1 MEELELV
8 VFDLAGTTIEDR
20 GEVAQGFVEVLAAH
34 GIPVAEEALRAVR
47 GSSKREVIHR
57 FVEQRYPGRRA
68 DLAARS
74 EQIFQ
79 ELRAHLARVYQ
90 DQGVK
95 AIPGAVEVFHWLHR
109 RGIKVAFNT
118 GFDQAITEILLRAL
132 GWEKDIADA
141 VVCSDDVVCGRP
153 APYMIFH
160 AMEATR
166 VTSVHRVASV
176 GDTAND
182 LQAGWHAGVR
192 WNLGVLT
199 GAHRREQLE
208 QAPHTHLLPSVA
220 ALPALVQLPGDM
232 EKEEGSNA

>member
-8 VFDLAGTTIEDR
+8 VFDLAGTTIQDR
-20 GEVAQGFVEVLAAH
+20 GEVAHGFFKVLAAH
-34 GIPVAEEALRAVR
+34 GIPVTEEALRAVR

-57 FVEQRYPGRRA
+57 FVEQRYPSSRA
-68 DLAARS
+68 EIAARS
-74 EQIFQ
+74 EQIFE
-79 ELRAHLARVYQ
+79 ELRGHLARVYQ
-90 DQGVK
+90 EEEVR

-109 RGIKVAFNT
+109 QGAKVAFST
-118 GFDQAITEILLRAL
+118 GFDRAITEILLRAL
-132 GWEKDIADA
+132 GWDKDIVDA
-141 VVCSDDVVCGRP
+141 VVCSDDVVRGRP

-166 VTSVHRVASV
+166 VTSVHCVVTV
-176 GDTAND
+176 GDTVND

-192 WNLGVLT
+192 WNIGVLT

-208 QAPHTHLLPSVA
+208 QAPHTHLLPSIA
-220 ALPALVQLPGDM
+220 ALPALLHPRGDM